1 MWYESDQSKFDCLHK
16 YEMAISL
23 VGHLWRSLHPNVT
36 NVRYF
41 QGYVPYEG
49 ECIVCYFMWDLA
61 IKSLSPL
68 KMISSYYK
76 SLLSNR
82 VGSICNYVPPFVL
95 VTQRQMREMGR
106 EIDFFDRLLYFTFIH
121 LLKDNLSLWIFEK
134 LNFCHHHK
142 NEEATPVSQTYL
154 RYLKVWESVSC
165 TGNCVYKLME
175 NL

>member
-41 QGYVPYEG
+41 KGCVPYEG

-61 IKSLSPL
+61 IKSSSLL

-76 SLLSNR
+76 TLLSNR

-95 VTQRQMREMGR
+95 VTQRQMREMGEGNR
-106 EIDFFDRLLYFTFIH
+106 FFWPTSLFYFYPSVERQFVLGNFWETDLL
-121 LLKDNLSLWIFEK
+121 LS
-134 LNFCHHHK
+134 
-142 NEEATPVSQTYL
+142 S
-154 RYLKVWESVSC
+154 
-165 TGNCVYKLME
+165 
-175 NL
+175 